1 MASKRFGSGY
11 YDDWESMVVG
21 MKKGLQKA
29 FNEACDELCE
39 RGNEI
44 IRGAIYSNNMG
55 ETYDDFR
62 TYEMGAIDYLQAH
75 VNGLDCYFTLDNKE
89 ILSLKP
95 SNPPHHALTDEGKNG
110 YDAESFMINI
120 IETHNEKNFLEPLRD
135 LIQKEFPK
143 IYRER
148 CRKNGLEL

>member
-1 MASKRFGSGY
+1 MASKFGKGY
-11 YDDWESMVVG
+11 YSDWESMIVG
-21 MKKGLQKA
+21 MKKGLQQA

-55 ETYDDFR
+55 ETYEPFR

-89 ILSLKP
+89 ILSLDI
-95 SNPPHHALTDEGKNG
+95 SNPPHHGLAD
-110 YDAESFMINI
+110 YDAESFMVQIINDHDKKDFI
-120 IETHNEKNFLEPLRD
+120 EPLRD
-135 LIQKEFPK
+135 LIQKEFPN

>member
-1 MASKRFGSGY
+1 MASKFGKGY
-11 YDDWESMVVG
+11 YTDWESRIVG
-21 MKKGLQKA
+21 MQKGLQKA

-39 RGNEI
+39 KGNEI

-89 ILSLKP
+89 ILSLDI
-95 SNPPHHALTDEGKNG
+95 SNPPHHGLSDDSGNG

-120 IETHNEKNFLEPLRD
+120 IDNHDNKQFMEELRD